1 VPTPTLI
8 FRASRAAQVGELDE
22 RFVDAADYDFY
33 LRLTHGVR
41 VDRMPE
47 AHVRFRWHA
56 TSKTATNVWTQLDE
70 AQQIRLAW
78 SRSWR
83 DRSLMVAFDR
93 AKRALLPTLTR
104 GRWPEPF

>member
-1 VPTPTLI
+1 MEP
-8 FRASRAAQVGELDE
+8 
-22 RFVDAADYDFY
+22 
-33 LRLTHGVR
+33 
-41 VDRMPE
+41 

-56 TSKTATNVWTQLDE
+56 TSKTATNVWKQLDE

-83 DRSLMVAFDR
+83 DRAVMIGFDR